1 MANVYPLKKKKKTK
15 PNSKQLVSLTAS
27 VGQELGSSLAGW
39 MGLQSLMELRSDVG
53 WAAVRW
59 RSDWSWGIWLQDGL
73 FTRLL
78 AGGLSSSPWGP
89 LLRRCSSVLM
99 TWRLGIQETKAEA
112 TMPFMTLLQKSHTV
126 LCHLR
131 YCSHR
136 ESWFKA
142 GRAHSRARGLVGE
155 DPVGRKSVF
164 GDWTVTASWNIRAER
179 VLRDHLFQHPHS
191 IAEENKGQQH

>member
-1 MANVYPLKKKKKTK
+1 M
-15 PNSKQLVSLTAS
+15 
-27 VGQELGSSLAGW
+27 LAG
-39 MGLQSLMELRSDVG
+39 LRSDE
-53 WAAVRW
+53 
-59 RSDWSWGIWLQDGL
+59 GL
-73 FTRLL
+73 TG
-78 AGGLSSSPWGP
+78 AGGSGSKMVCSHGCWQEALLSSSPWGP
-89 LLRRCSSVLM
+89 LLRCYLSVLM
-99 TWRLGIQETKAEA
+99 TWWLVIQETEAEA

-126 LCHLR
+126 LCNLR
-131 YCSHR
+131 YWSHS

-142 GRAHSRARGLVGE
+142 GRAYSRARGLVGE